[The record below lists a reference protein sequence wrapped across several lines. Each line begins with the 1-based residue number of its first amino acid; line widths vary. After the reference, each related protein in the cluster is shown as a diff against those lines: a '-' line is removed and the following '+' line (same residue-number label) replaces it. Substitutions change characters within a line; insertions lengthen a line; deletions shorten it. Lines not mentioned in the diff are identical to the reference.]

1 MPKQRRAAPNAQPAS
16 VTFKPP
22 YPPSWFDRLTL
33 WVDHLPGPAWVYY
46 VILGAAF
53 ALAESAIQWG
63 EGAYPAGTF
72 NALHVW
78 TASNFAFLLCLMHYL
93 DKSAASALA
102 SFRPLLASAGNM
114 KRQSSEDESS
124 YASLAYQLTTLHPR
138 PALIATIAGAAF
150 AISVHVLLTAN
161 GIVPSYLA
169 GTAGSQLST
178 VSAATMLT
186 LGNALSGLLA
196 YHTIHQLALV
206 SRIYT
211 RHAHISIYQLQHL
224 YALSRPGALTGIG
237 IILFIYTWFATSG
250 AGGLGPIE
258 VALSLSMAT
267 IAGATF
273 TLPLIGAHRRLAA
286 EKSRRLA
293 EASSRFEAATEDL
306 HKLLDGEP
314 VRGIDDPYKA
324 IASLETEQVALRR
337 ISTWPWEP
345 GAVRGL
351 VAAFLLPV
359 AVWGIQQLL
368 GRLLAR

>member
-1 MPKQRRAAPNAQPAS
+1 MA
-16 VTFKPP
+16 FKPP
-22 YPPSWFDRLTL
+22 YGPSWFDRFTL
-33 WVDHLPGPAWVYY
+33 WVDRLPGPAWLYY

-53 ALAESAIQWG
+53 GLVGSAVQWG
-63 EGAYPAGTF
+63 EGAYPVGTF

-78 TASNFAFLLCLMHYL
+78 TASNFAFLLCLMHYI

-102 SFRPLLASAGNM
+102 SFRPLLSSADNM
-114 KRQSSEDESS
+114 KRQFPEDGST
-124 YASLAYQLTTLHPR
+124 YASLAYQLTTLRPR

-150 AISVHVLLTAN
+150 AIAAHMLLTAN
-161 GIVPSYLA
+161 GIVPGYLSGA
-169 GTAGSQLST
+169 AGSPLST
-178 VSAATMLT
+178 LSVVVMLT

-196 YHTIHQLALV
+196 YHTIQQLALV

-211 RHAHISIYQLQHL
+211 RHAYISIYQLQHL

-237 IILFIYTWFATSG
+237 IILFVYVWFATSR
-250 AGGLGPIE
+250 AEVPGPIE
-258 VALSLSMAT
+258 VALSLFFAT
-267 IAGATF
+267 IAAATF
-273 TLPLIGAHRRLAA
+273 VLPLIGVHRRLAA
-286 EKSRRLA
+286 DKSRRLA

-306 HKLLDGEP
+306 HSLLDGQR
-314 VRGIDDPYKA
+314 VDGVDDPYKA

-368 GRLLAR
+368 GQLFAR